1 MTPTA
6 PTIQPKAKIFWTD
19 NEVDTIAQ
27 QVALLRLDSNYLNC
41 TLTQLVAAAQ
51 QVLPEDRRRPLAS
64 YGQVAKDFEARV
76 AAHLKSL
83 MNRPPEVKIPYP
95 SEQARGKERT
105 IALIEE
111 MRRALGINP
120 WCGICGSW
128 ELVYE
133 DRATLF
139 ETLHEALPLL
149 YELEEEQLRSRG
161 LLDELGLSYDTLRRQ
176 RDN

>member
-1 MTPTA
+1 MSIHL
-6 PTIQPKAKIFWTD
+6 IQLLCPARHC
-19 NEVDTIAQ
+19 VIA
-27 QVALLRLDSNYLNC
+27 L
-41 TLTQLVAAAQ
+41 
-51 QVLPEDRRRPLAS
+51 
-64 YGQVAKDFEARV
+64 
-76 AAHLKSL
+76 
-83 MNRPPEVKIPYP
+83 PYP

-105 IALIEE
+105 IALMEE

-120 WCGICGSW
+120 WCGICGSR

-149 YELEEEQLRSRG
+149 HELEEEQLRSRG